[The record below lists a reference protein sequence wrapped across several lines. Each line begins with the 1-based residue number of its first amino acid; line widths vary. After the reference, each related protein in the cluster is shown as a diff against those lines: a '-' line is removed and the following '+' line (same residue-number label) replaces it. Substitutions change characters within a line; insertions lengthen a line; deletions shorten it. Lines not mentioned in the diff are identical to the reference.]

1 MGAEE
6 RGGRLSPWLS
16 QRRMRVSRDF
26 LRGRVLD
33 FGCNDGA
40 LLAYCP
46 QDRYV
51 GLDIAENGLARA
63 RAAHPGVRFVTEVG
77 PDERFDTIAALAM
90 IEHVADP
97 RGLLARFAGMLA
109 PGGRIVLTTP
119 HPRMEWAH
127 TVGARL
133 RIFSSEAHD
142 EHEDLLDRA
151 RMQRLAESAGLRIEL
166 YKRFLFGANQL
177 FVLAVARAA
186 TTRAAGTTS
195 SRPASAEH
203 TSAEHINAEH
213 INAEHINAEH
223 INAEHTSAEPA
234 DRESADR

>member
-1 MGAEE
+1 VGSEE

-16 QRRMRVSRDF
+16 QQRMRISQPY

-40 LLAYCP
+40 LLEFCP
-46 QDRYV
+46 RDGYV

-63 RAAHPGVRFVTEVG
+63 RAAHPGVRFVTEIG
-77 PDERFDTIAALAM
+77 PDEKFDTVAALAM
-90 IEHVADP
+90 IEHVPDP
-97 RGLLARFAGMLA
+97 GGMLARFAGMLA

-133 RIFSSEAHD
+133 RVFSSEAHD
-142 EHEDLLDRA
+142 EHEDLLDRR
-151 RMQRLAESAGLRIEL
+151 RMQQLAEPAGLRVEV

-177 FVLAVARAA
+177 FVLAPVVATA
-186 TTRAAGTTS
+186 AAGP
-195 SRPASAEH
+195 PAGAEQ
-203 TSAEHINAEH
+203 
-213 INAEHINAEH
+213 
-223 INAEHTSAEPA
+223 
-234 DRESADR
+234 SADR